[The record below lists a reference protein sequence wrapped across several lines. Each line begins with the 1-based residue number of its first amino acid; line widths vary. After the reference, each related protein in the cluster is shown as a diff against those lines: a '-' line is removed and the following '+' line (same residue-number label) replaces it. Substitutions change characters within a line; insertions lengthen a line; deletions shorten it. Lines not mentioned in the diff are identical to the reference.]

1 LGLAAT
7 REAEYPQV
15 PQHHVQPETAM
26 ARPKLFKK
34 RTRPEPGSVSYSQ
47 CGEDLVCDF
56 LLQHILG
63 IKEPYYLDIG
73 AHSPI
78 NRNNTYLF
86 YARGLSGVLVEPN
99 PDACVKLRKVRPRDK
114 VITAGVSDHSGSAA
128 YYRMDADTLNT
139 FSAADK
145 QRNIEQG
152 HKLVSEETIELLSAP
167 ELLSKHCERCP
178 DFVSIDVE
186 GLEMPI
192 LESWDFDAER
202 PLCSASRPWS
212 TRSTPRAGSAW
223 TSSSSW
229 SAKVIGF
236 TRTLTST
243 RFSSMQPA
251 GREKASWVK
260 AEPEMRAWAS

>member
-1 LGLAAT
+1 MGLAAT
-7 REAEYPQV
+7 REAEYPLV
-15 PQHHVQPETAM
+15 PQHQVQPETAI

-34 RTRPEPGSVSYSQ
+34 RTRPEPGTVSYSQ

-56 LLQHILG
+56 LLQHILA

-99 PDACVKLRKVRPRDK
+99 PDACLKLRKVRPRDK
-114 VITAGVSDHSGSAA
+114 VITAGVSDHSGSAS
-128 YYRMDADTLNT
+128 YYRMDADTPNT

-145 QRNIEQG
+145 QRYIEQG

-167 ELLSKHCERCP
+167 ELLSRHCERCP

-202 PLCSASRPWS
+202 PPVFC
-212 TRSTPRAGSAW
+212 
-223 TSSSSW
+223 
-229 SAKVIGF
+229 IE
-236 TRTLTST
+236 TLEYALDTT
-243 RFSSMQPA
+243 
-251 GREKASWVK
+251 GRKRMDIIEFVVGKGYRVYADTYINTVFFDAARWPGK
-260 AEPEMRAWAS
+260 GILG